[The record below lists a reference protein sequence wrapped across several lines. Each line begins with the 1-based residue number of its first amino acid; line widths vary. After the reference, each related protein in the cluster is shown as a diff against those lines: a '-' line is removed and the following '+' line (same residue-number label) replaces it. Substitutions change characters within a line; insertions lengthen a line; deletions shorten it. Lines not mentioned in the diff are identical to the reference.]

1 MDNNELILNLIGMLN
16 TKHATNQTSQ
26 ITCWITEWKTN
37 GKSVKTVAKP
47 INLKDRAK
55 LLSSFT
61 PFDERELEYYLFAP
75 FGDNRW
81 RVFAL
86 DINAKVLSQLEN
98 YEGKIMVPDGTNQ
111 KEQEDS
117 FCIKV

>member
-1 MDNNELILNLIGMLN
+1 MDNNELILNLMGMLN
-16 TKHATNQTSQ
+16 TKLAAKQPPQ

-37 GKSVKTVAKP
+37 GKTITTITKP

-55 LLSSFT
+55 LLSPFT
-61 PFDERELEYYLFAP
+61 PFDDGELEYYLFTP

-86 DINAKVLSQLEN
+86 DSNGKVLSQLEDYSGEILDN
-98 YEGKIMVPDGTNQ
+98 NNRLEVR
-111 KEQEDS
+111 
-117 FCIKV
+117 FFIKA

>member
-1 MDNNELILNLIGMLN
+1 MDNNELILNLMGMLN
-16 TKHATNQTSQ
+16 TKHATNQTPQ

-37 GKSVKTVAKP
+37 GKTITTVTKP
-47 INLKDRAK
+47 TNLKDRVK
-55 LLSSFT
+55 LLSPFT
-61 PFDERELEYYLFAP
+61 PFDDRELEYYLFAP

-86 DINAKVLSQLEN
+86 DLNGKVLSQLED
-98 YEGKIMVPDGTNQ
+98 YEGKIMVPNGANQ
-111 KEQEDS
+111 KKQEDR